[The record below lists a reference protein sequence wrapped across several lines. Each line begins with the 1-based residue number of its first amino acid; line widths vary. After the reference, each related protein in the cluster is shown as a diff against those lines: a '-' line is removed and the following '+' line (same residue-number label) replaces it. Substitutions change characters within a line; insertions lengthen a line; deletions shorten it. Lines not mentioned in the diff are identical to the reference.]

1 MKKPPAVSNE
11 FKKNFN
17 FVMAHINATTDEA
30 NYERERCLKN
40 IVAAEICY
48 ANLAE
53 SIRLERLG
61 IDLRQQLELLKK
73 ANIEYEN
80 SDKPSR

>member
-17 FVMAHINATTDEA
+17 FVMEYCGASDNEVI
-30 NYERERCLKN
+30 YERARCIAN
-40 IVAAEICY
+40 MPDAEICY

-53 SIRLERLG
+53 SIRLEREGVTLE
-61 IDLRQQLELLKK
+61 DQRELLKK
-73 ANIEYEN
+73 ALTPTK
-80 SDKPSR
+80 KP